1 MSIQIFDNTLIKILF
16 RQGTDTERQNII
28 LNSGEPGFTTDTN
41 RLYVGDGS
49 TQGGVLVGN
58 LFKGSASDITTL
70 APAVIGDLA
79 YNTNSNILYR
89 LKQNDGSALSDWEAI
104 ASRGITSDTVQSG
117 GGNSMFN
124 VVTVSSTDWSLLS
137 NTPDTNTFYLVTNN
151 DYMIDPLLLDASEGS
166 KGLAKIATI
175 AEAQAGLSDTTI
187 ITPSKL
193 QAVSAT
199 TTRKGVLQLATE
211 AETNAGVNTEKAVT
225 PATLA
230 ARTATEDRR
239 GIIEL
244 ATQAETN
251 SGIDSGRAVTPLT
264 LRNSP
269 AVAKAWVT
277 FDSWA
282 GTAVIL
288 DSYNVSSISYI
299 GEGDYR
305 VNFTN
310 NMPSKNYVWVG
321 SAEDTYTGGIEG
333 DITVGGVPDYSPT
346 NLGRSLSSVRIRVF
360 DSGANL
366 RNSKYVSI
374 VVFHNP

>member
-70 APAVIGDLA
+70 APAVIGDLS

-104 ASRGITSDTVQSG
+104 ASRGVVSDAVQSG
-117 GGNSMFN
+117 GGNSIFN

-166 KGLAKIATI
+166 KGLAKIATT
-175 AEAQAGLSDTTI
+175 AEAQAGISNTTI

-199 TTRKGVLQLATE
+199 TAIKGVLQLATE

-230 ARTATEDRR
+230 ARTATDTRR

-251 SGIDSGRAVTPLT
+251 SGIDSGRAVTPIT
-264 LRNSP
+264 MYESP
-269 AVAKAWVT
+269 MTAKALVNFNASVVT
-277 FDSWA
+277 TSGSPLSTFA
-282 GTAVIL
+282 TINR
-288 DSYNVSSISYI
+288 SYNVSWVERLATGRFRIRFSRPMPDNYI
-299 GEGDYR
+299 
-305 VNFTN
+305 FI
-310 NMPSKNYVWVG
+310 G
-321 SAEDTYTGGIEG
+321 SATDSRDNGGDAIVSARGNDTRTSTELI
-333 DITVGGVPDYSPT
+333 ITAS
-346 NLGRSLSSVRIRVF
+346 
-360 DSGANL
+360 DSGTAWNYT
-366 RNSKYVSI
+366 NI
-374 VVFHNP
+374 NVVIF